1 MHMHVLMLSNRD
13 EEIDA
18 MEINQQQ
25 EVEQCQAVDW
35 GLEDYFLD
43 NFPLPIV

>member
-18 MEINQQQ
+18 MEINQQ
-25 EVEQCQAVDW
+25 EVEQCPAVDW
-35 GLEDYFLD
+35 GLEDFSLD